1 LAAALA
7 GGGGRHLRRL
17 GLRCNGVTA
26 GGATAIAASLST
38 PAAGVAPPSVVAMLP
53 GLKLDLSRN
62 ASRTRGRWRS

>member
-1 LAAALA
+1 
-7 GGGGRHLRRL
+7 
-17 GLRCNGVTA
+17 VTA